1 MKYPTLAATLLL
13 AAAATTPAAHAM
25 AMAIDADERE
35 LYDNSIQCM
44 AYFGIMAGLG
54 SEGVAEDPKMVEA
67 GTKFLA
73 VATVLADED
82 DTQIK
87 TDFDRQMNEFFL
99 IVKNPEDP
107 DNIKRVQDIDE
118 NCKFLETLVD
128 AMLEGSS

>member
-13 AAAATTPAAHAM
+13 AAAATTPAAH

-54 SEGVAEDPKMVEA
+54 GEGVAEDPKMVEA

>member
-1 MKYPTLAATLLL
+1 MKYKIL
-13 AAAATTPAAHAM
+13 AAALAFAAVPASAM
-25 AMAIDADERE
+25 TIDADERE

-54 SEGVAEDPKMVEA
+54 GDTPEDPEMAKS

-82 DTQIK
+82 NVQIK
-87 TDFDRQMNEFFL
+87 KDFDAEMARFGKIAEAPE
-99 IVKNPEDP
+99 NPA
-107 DNIKRVQDIDE
+107 NIKAVKEIDE
-118 NCKFLETLVD
+118 SCRFLETLVD

>member
-13 AAAATTPAAHAM
+13 AAAATTPAAH